1 MFLLLFFLEMIAV
14 ALKQRITLC
23 YVLFTALI
31 ILDILAAL
39 GTIASPSPSPFISNE
54 EEDNAK
60 NNLTMNITGTR
71 GSNMTKTDGKD
82 WLNEET
88 TTVSIEMFGLAILLL
103 SNLTALAGL
112 QRSLSP
118 GLIHHHSSPFN
129 MFNFAFVS
137 NSIELIG
144 LHGVVIL
151 KIVIV
156 IVTNHQG
163 QGYQHH
169 Q

>member
-1 MFLLLFFLEMIAV
+1 MNSTLGSVVPLAMFFLEMIAV
-14 ALKQRITLC
+14 ALKQRITFC

-31 ILDILAAL
+31 ILDIFAAL
-39 GTIASPSPSPFISNE
+39 GTIASPSPLISNE

-60 NNLTMNITGTR
+60 NNLTKNNLTMNNLTMNITGTR

-112 QRSLSP
+112 QRFLSP
-118 GLIHHHSSPFN
+118 
-129 MFNFAFVS
+129 
-137 NSIELIG
+137 
-144 LHGVVIL
+144 
-151 KIVIV
+151 
-156 IVTNHQG
+156 
-163 QGYQHH
+163 
-169 Q
+169 

>member
-1 MFLLLFFLEMIAV
+1 M
-14 ALKQRITLC
+14 
-23 YVLFTALI
+23 
-31 ILDILAAL
+31 
-39 GTIASPSPSPFISNE
+39 
-54 EEDNAK
+54 

-169 Q
+169 HMVINNPRT

>member
-1 MFLLLFFLEMIAV
+1 MFLLLLFFFLEMIAV
-14 ALKQRITLC
+14 ALKQRITFC

-31 ILDILAAL
+31 ILDILATL
-39 GTIASPSPSPFISNE
+39 RTIASPSPLISNE
-54 EEDNAK
+54 EEDNAN
-60 NNLTMNITGTR
+60 NNLTIMGTR
-71 GSNMTKTDGKD
+71 GSNKTKTHGKD

-129 MFNFAFVS
+129 MFNFAFV
-137 NSIELIG
+137 LQFDRTDWVAWG
-144 LHGVVIL
+144 DH
-151 KIVIV
+151 
-156 IVTNHQG
+156 T
-163 QGYQHH
+163 
-169 Q
+169 